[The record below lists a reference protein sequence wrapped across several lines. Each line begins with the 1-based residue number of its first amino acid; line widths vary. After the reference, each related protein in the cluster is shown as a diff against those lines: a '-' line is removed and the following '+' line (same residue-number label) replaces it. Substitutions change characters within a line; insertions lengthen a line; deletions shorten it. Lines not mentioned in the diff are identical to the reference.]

1 MAKHDLSQFRKFE
14 VPLDVR
20 QQVYIALQFAAYV
33 GFGSYLM
40 NFGEGLPTA
49 ALVLGWSAM
58 ALGLF
63 TLGVALEN
71 RPWAL
76 KAELARLVLN
86 VPLVWLA
93 PLVGLWPASNLGW
106 LGLVSYSLLSVIGLY
121 CCRDR
126 LTRLAS

>member
-1 MAKHDLSQFRKFE
+1 M
-14 VPLDVR
+14 R

-40 NFGEGLPTA
+40 NFGERLPTT
-49 ALVLGWSAM
+49 ALVLGWGAM

-76 KAELARLVLN
+76 KAELARLALN
-86 VPLVWLA
+86 VPLVWL
-93 PLVGLWPASNLGW
+93 
-106 LGLVSYSLLSVIGLY
+106 
-121 CCRDR
+121 
-126 LTRLAS
+126 